1 MVPSGYV
8 SGCKLGDGTF
18 PVPSEDWSTRECPV
32 LSVMG
37 ASAYNFCVDCQAS
50 HMNSSLDVSISGWFH
65 GGPRPSKSFEA
76 LASLQSAAT
85 QVLVE
90 NGCKPA
96 TDSNPHVRG
105 HFACEIDK
113 HCQKVL
119 GETYGCCCFQN
130 ILEFNAEQ
138 KTHYCATHQQ
148 QCLTKKKTLGDDKR
162 SSAKNW
168 NQYSAII
175 LCYLFTLC
183 YTGMWCASLAW
194 PQNHQSCFQD
204 WTSTVVVQTSALSH
218 CIHLDILAN
227 QRPEN
232 YLIW

>member
-1 MVPSGYV
+1 MKAKKRNLKGTPKRQATCLRCGSFCFYLAY
-8 SGCKLGDGTF
+8 SHTIPHARKKYPKCTALAGC
-18 PVPSEDWSTRECPV
+18 
-32 LSVMG
+32 
-37 ASAYNFCVDCQAS
+37 
-50 HMNSSLDVSISGWFH
+50 SSLHPPGFKTVEDAFKWPHIFLHRISHHYGAKWLCERLQAWRWNFSSNGCFSIQFLCRLPSKPHELFIGCEHLWVVSWGA
-65 GGPRPSKSFEA
+65 RPSKSFEA

-162 SSAKNW
+162 SSAKN
-168 NQYSAII
+168 
-175 LCYLFTLC
+175 
-183 YTGMWCASLAW
+183 
-194 PQNHQSCFQD
+194 
-204 WTSTVVVQTSALSH
+204 
-218 CIHLDILAN
+218 
-227 QRPEN
+227 
-232 YLIW
+232 